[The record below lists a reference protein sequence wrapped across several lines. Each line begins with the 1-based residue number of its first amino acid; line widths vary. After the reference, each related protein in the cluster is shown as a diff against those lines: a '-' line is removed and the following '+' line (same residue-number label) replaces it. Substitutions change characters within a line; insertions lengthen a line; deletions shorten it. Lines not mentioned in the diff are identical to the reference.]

1 MACICTCHFYLCRNL
16 QEKGDLFLLHSN
28 FLERTINLDYKKGA
42 NKMFEDRLTISA
54 EQQKLISNATRIQ
67 ILHLLKDETLT
78 AKQVST
84 KLNKSAGSVHYHIQ
98 ILFDGGLLEL
108 VDTKEKR
115 GIIEKYYKAKPA
127 HFYIEEAGTEGTN
140 TGSHIVSHLFLTPE
154 ELQQLTWE
162 ISQVLLRWESKTA
175 RQSVSEEE
183 YAISCGIKK
192 Q

>member
-16 QEKGDLFLLHSN
+16 QEKGDLFLLRSN

-42 NKMFEDRLTISA
+42 NIMFEDRLTISA

-115 GIIEKYYKAKPA
+115 GIIEKYYKAKSA

-140 TGSHIVSHLFLTPE
+140 TGSHIISHLFLTPE

-175 RQSVSEEE
+175 RQSASEEE
-183 YAISCGIKK
+183 YAISCRIKK

>member
-115 GIIEKYYKAKPA
+115 GIIEKYYKAKSA